1 MYNMGDILFQLISI
15 ITLILPIAFIVF
27 LFVYVKRLI
36 QRMEKRSDERLQID
50 QQNTAIQQQQMKTLN
65 DLNVRISNVEKIL
78 KEQKNINGCKNMHM
92 NMDSY

>member
-78 KEQKNINGCKNMHM
+78 KEVE
-92 NMDSY
+92 

>member
-15 ITLILPIAFIVF
+15 IMLILPVAFFVF
-27 LFVYVKRLI
+27 LFLYVKRLI

-78 KEQKNINGCKNMHM
+78 KEVE
-92 NMDSY
+92 

>member
-1 MYNMGDILFQLISI
+1 MYNMGDVLFQLISI
-15 ITLILPIAFIVF
+15 ITLILPVAFIVF

-36 QRMEKRSDERLQID
+36 QRMEKRSDERVQID

-78 KEQKNINGCKNMHM
+78 KEVE
-92 NMDSY
+92 